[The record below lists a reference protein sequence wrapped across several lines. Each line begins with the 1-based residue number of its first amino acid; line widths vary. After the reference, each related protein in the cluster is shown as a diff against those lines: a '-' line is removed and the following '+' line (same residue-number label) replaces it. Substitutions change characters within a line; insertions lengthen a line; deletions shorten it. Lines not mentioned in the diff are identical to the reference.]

1 VAGMLMRMGAA
12 LAVLLGVGIM
22 TAWAWDRSES
32 GTRVSATSAAYN
44 VQTDTTATADT
55 AAQ

>member
-1 VAGMLMRMGAA
+1 MLMRMGAA